1 MIDAQHAS
9 DLELARPS
17 EPYPKPALAWFTVA
31 ALFVAYIFSF
41 IDRMIIGLLVEPMKA
56 DMGISDTEISLLQ
69 GMAFAVFYT
78 VAGIPIG
85 RLIDR
90 TSRVKMVSIGIF
102 VWSLMTMLC
111 GLAGSYWQLFL
122 ARIGVGVGE
131 ATLSPAAYSIISDS
145 FAPRRLGVAMG
156 VYVLGSAVGAGLAF
170 IVGAAVIALVSNT
183 GEVVVP
189 VLGAVRT
196 WQAAF
201 LIVGAPGILIS
212 LLFLF
217 IPEPRRRIA
226 EGSTGRVSTNAE
238 VWQFAMQ
245 NLKTLLGICV
255 GVGFVNL
262 AVFAAVSWL
271 PVLYIRAHGFET
283 SDAGYIAGASLIIG
297 GVIGLLGGGW
307 ISDRL
312 GGTARDRMLVCA
324 GASIIGI
331 VAGTLFPLVDSPV
344 TATILFIVFFSACCT
359 PSGSAVSALQQIAP
373 NEMRATLSAVYIF
386 FVSIVGMTLGPT
398 ATAIIGDVFFP
409 GQDGI
414 RYAVAIV
421 CCLGFVVAFGLFVM
435 AAAALKSPDK
445 LIAQQSHDG

>member
-1 MIDAQHAS
+1 MADNS
-9 DLELARPS
+9 LAAATGFVAAES
-17 EPYPKPALAWFTVA
+17 APYPQPALAWFTVA

-56 DMGISDTEISLLQ
+56 DLGLSDTQISLLQ
-69 GMAFAVFYT
+69 GLAFAVFYT

-90 TSRVKMVSIGIF
+90 TSRMRMVSIGIF
-102 VWSLMTMLC
+102 VWSGMTMLC

-145 FAPRRLGVAMG
+145 FPPRRLGVAMG
-156 VYVLGSAVGAGLAF
+156 VYVLGSSVGAGLAF
-170 IVGAAVIALVSNT
+170 IVGAAVIALVTSA
-183 GEVVVP
+183 GEVSVP
-189 VLGAVRT
+189 VLGTVRA

-201 LIVGAPGILIS
+201 LFVGAPGILIS
-212 LLFLF
+212 LLFLV
-217 IPEPRRRIA
+217 IPEPKRRITA
-226 EGSTGRVSTNAE
+226 GSSGRASTNAE
-238 VWQFAMQ
+238 VWSFAKR

-271 PVLYIRAHGFET
+271 PVLYIRAHGMEIA
-283 SDAGYIAGASLIIG
+283 DAGYLAGAGLILG
-297 GVIGLLGGGW
+297 GIVGTLGGGW
-307 ISDRL
+307 LSDHL
-312 GGTARDRMLVCA
+312 GGTPRDRMLVCA

-331 VAGTLFPLVDSPV
+331 FAGVLFPLAYSPV
-344 TATILFIVFFSACCT
+344 TATVLFVVFFAACCT

-373 NEMRATLSAVYIF
+373 NEMRATLSAVYLF

-409 GQDGI
+409 EADGI

-421 CCLGFVVAFGLFVM
+421 CCIGFTVATGLFIM
-435 AAAALKSPDK
+435 AAAALKKSSMGA
-445 LIAQQSHDG
+445 LQAQA